1 MTDQTPTACPANTS
15 IALDSLEI
23 PLQMLTMQ
31 RPTVTIASAASCQE
45 NALKPTFGITLMAT
59 AYVFNNRA
67 LQIIILII
75 MIADANASLI
85 APLATLE
92 NTGAVKSVHASA
104 TPSQLLLRL
113 ITPNTH
119 GMVRPA
125 SGTAWKMR
133 LPLVRP

>member
-1 MTDQTPTACPANTS
+1 MK
-15 IALDSLEI
+15 
-23 PLQMLTMQ
+23 
-31 RPTVTIASAASCQE
+31 RPTVTIASAASFQE
-45 NALKPTFGITLMAT
+45 NALKPTFGITLKAT

-85 APLATLE
+85 APLAALE
-92 NTGAVKSVHASA
+92 NTGAVKSAHASA
-104 TPSQLLLRL
+104 TPSQLLLTL

-125 SGTAWKMR
+125 PGTAWKMP